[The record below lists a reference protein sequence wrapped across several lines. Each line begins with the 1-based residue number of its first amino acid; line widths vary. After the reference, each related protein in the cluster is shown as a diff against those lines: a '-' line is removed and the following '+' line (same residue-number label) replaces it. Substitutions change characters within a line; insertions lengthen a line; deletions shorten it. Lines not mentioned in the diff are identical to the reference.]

1 MIGFDTSAMMAVL
14 KYEPEADAAC
24 LSAVSL
30 QEASMVLAGR
40 TGQAAA
46 WQELEWLG
54 REIAVGG
61 ARLRIIAS
69 ITRCAATEVNPET
82 AERDM
87 DLVGTLQRSFGHNLM
102 GIYAEVVGPGEIAV
116 GDMLV
121 T

>member
-1 MIGFDTSAMMAVL
+1 MSLINAASVAALEEAVGAPVDPIRFRANV
-14 KYEPEADAAC
+14 YFQGVP
-24 LSAVSL
+24 
-30 QEASMVLAGR
+30 
-40 TGQAAA
+40 A

-87 DLVGTLQRSFGHNLM
+87 DVVGTLQRSFGHNLM

-116 GDMLV
+116 GDALV